1 MKLGSFA
8 ANCSYIAVT
17 GVISSWGSL
26 PHLTLDGLD
35 LTVYSIHTVIMI
47 CSL

>member
-17 GVISSWGSL
+17 GVICSRGSL
-26 PHLTLDGLD
+26 PHLTPDGLE
-35 LTVYSIHTVIMI
+35 LTVYSIRTVIMI